1 MSRDPTLLI
10 DESNLTIG
18 SDGRAYYT
26 FTADGDTKSVKIA
39 NNKCIGT
46 TRFNQLMI
54 ERGNKPTN
62 YVAPVV
68 VEGSGESTG
77 VFKSL
82 EEMLSGLKSIKLE
95 LTDTANS
102 NLWSKIKLTTNGM
115 LREYHRNHIKT
126 EIVESADGIATR
138 ISNDTNKKLALIN
151 ESINGI
157 RRDYQDANR
166 QLTASYQAGIEGLKA
181 QLTNDKLGLR
191 AEIQASAQGL
201 SQRYDN
207 ELKQLSAKITT
218 TSSGTTE
225 AYENKL
231 NDLRAEFTRSNQG
244 MRTVLESRISG
255 LQSTQ
260 QSTAYQIS
268 QEIKNREGAVSRVQ
282 QDLASYQRRLQD
294 TDKNYSSLQ
303 QTVSG
308 LQSDVNSPNSKL
320 NSRIS
325 QLASQIDQRVTR
337 ADVTSIINQSGD
349 SIKLAIQ
356 KAGGIDAKMSAKEIV
371 SAINLNGYGVRISG
385 ERIALDG
392 NTTVNGAF
400 GAKLGE
406 FIKLRADQ
414 IIGGTI
420 DANKINVININASS
434 IIGLDANFIKAKIEY
449 AITSLLEG
457 KVIRARN
464 GAMMIDL
471 NNSTIDFNSDASIN
485 FNSNN
490 NALVRKSGTHTAF
503 VHFGNATPKNFTR
516 SALYAS
522 IGITS
527 SGDGINSASSGRFCG
542 ARFFRTA
549 SGYEHTASVDQA
561 EIYGDTIIFADDFG
575 INRGF
580 KMTPTGVNTLVD
592 INKMY
597 YAIVALARCW
607 KHLQNVGWDTTH
619 PNFTSAIMNEHSNYM
634 TGI

>member
-1 MSRDPTLLI
+1 MSRDPTILI

-26 FTADGDTKSVKIA
+26 FKADGDTKSVKLA
-39 NNKCIGT
+39 NDKCIGT
-46 TRFNQLMI
+46 TRFNQIMI
-54 ERGNKPTN
+54 ERGDKPTG

-244 MRTVLESRISG
+244 MRTVLESKISG

-294 TDKNYSSLQ
+294 TEKNYSSLT
-303 QTVSG
+303 QTVRG

-414 IIGGTI
+414 IIGGII
-420 DANKINVININASS
+420 DANKINVINLNASS
-434 IIGLDANFIKAKIEY
+434 IVGLDANFIKAKIEY

-503 VHFGNATPKNFTR
+503 VHFGNATPKK
-516 SALYAS
+516 LYKVGS
-522 IGITS
+522 L
-527 SGDGINSASSGRFCG
+527 C
-542 ARFFRTA
+542 
-549 SGYEHTASVDQA
+549 V
-561 EIYGDTIIFADDFG
+561 
-575 INRGF
+575 NRNHF
-580 KMTPTGVNTLVD
+580 
-592 INKMY
+592 I
-597 YAIVALARCW
+597 W
-607 KHLQNVGWDTTH
+607 
-619 PNFTSAIMNEHSNYM
+619 
-634 TGI
+634 